1 MKPCYLTLAFL
12 LLFSPEVGAQDV
24 VTVRFGAAEPLPQ
37 ELHSFNSNLLMA
49 TALYGVSYGGP
60 EFGKAISDLSP
71 GGLRFPGGTTANN
84 YLWREDTYSLQEDDK
99 TEWAAKQLELFR
111 KIGRKYDLP
120 GYARV
125 CKEFGLT
132 PIYVLNVYEETPESV
147 IEMFNRF
154 DELGLDVKAIEM
166 GNEPYWDPRS
176 LMNVWDYIKYCQ
188 PLAEAIRGAR
198 PEVKIGACFGP
209 LRDGSTYAEKWN
221 APLAKQEWY
230 DAIVYH
236 EYYGGQGFA
245 LEKGEQLTMEAVLH
259 PEAFVD
265 EPVESFG
272 KLLPGKPIWFT
283 EWNIGSKGLDQWKNT
298 GAELLF
304 IAATV
309 SRIIDHR
316 EAFDWSCF
324 HQIYEGKFGT
334 FVYDKATGIQTFPSY
349 ELFRMIGA
357 VSSGANSLRPLKL
370 DPAGDVR
377 GFATEGDGGLRLLL
391 LNRGD
396 TERAVVLTNSV
407 TGSVAA
413 LTIATTPD
421 ASLPVSEGIARRMDV
436 NNGSVNLPPYS
447 VTLIAPQAV
456 VQSAQRVEIKKS
468 ANLFPAR
475 PHLSLWYA
483 PYARNPPR
491 VAPDGSYTVD
501 IDKLADK
508 ETVVITMS
516 LSGLTPKKGA
526 QLSLTFE
533 GAASAGIGFNVQLP
547 DGSTENSWTQMTPKM
562 SKYVFNFTYEPEV
575 NKGDVSFVLTKQTLA
590 KGGDLQ
596 LQNFRIVELSV
607 LDSSDDN

>member
-1 MKPCYLTLAFL
+1 MKRTIAIFALILVAATDA
-12 LLFSPEVGAQDV
+12 SAQDSIQLML
-24 VTVRFGAAEPLPQ
+24 GSAEPLPKQ
-37 ELHSFNSNLLMA
+37 LTAFNSNLLMA
-49 TALYGVSYGGP
+49 TALHGVSYGGS
-60 EFGKAISDLSP
+60 EFGKAINDLRP

-84 YLWREDTYSLQEDDK
+84 YLWREDSYSLQKDDK

-120 GYARV
+120 GYARL
-125 CKEFGLT
+125 CEESRLT

-147 IEMFNRF
+147 VEMFNRF

-176 LMNVWDYIKYCQ
+176 LMNVWDYMKYCQ
-188 PLAEAIRGAR
+188 PLAAAIRRAR
-198 PEVKIGACFGP
+198 PEVKIGARFGP

-221 APLAKQEWY
+221 APLAKQDWY

-245 LEKGEQLTMEAVLH
+245 LEKGEELTLEAVLH
-259 PEAFVD
+259 PETLVD
-265 EPVESFG
+265 EPVEYFG

-334 FVYDKATGIQTFPSY
+334 FVYDKAAGIQTFPSY
-349 ELFRMIGA
+349 ELFRVIGA
-357 VSSGANSLRPLKL
+357 VSSGANSLRPLEL
-370 DPAGDVR
+370 APNGDLR
-377 GFATEGDGGLRLLL
+377 GFATEGEGGLRLLL

-396 TERAVVLTNSV
+396 TGRAVVLPENA

-421 ASLPVSEGIARRMDV
+421 ASLPVSEGIARRIHV
-436 NNGSVNLPPYS
+436 EEGILTLPPYS
-447 VTLIAPQAV
+447 VSLLAPQTV
-456 VQSAQRVEIKKS
+456 VQSAQRVDIKKS
-468 ANLFPAR
+468 ANLFPSR
-475 PHLSLWYA
+475 PHLTLWYA

-501 IDKLADK
+501 LDKLADK
-508 ETVVITMS
+508 GTVVITMS
-516 LSGLTPKKGA
+516 LSGLSPTKGA

-547 DGSTENSWTQMTPKM
+547 DSNTENSWTQMTPKM
-562 SKYVFNFTYEPEV
+562 SKQIFNFTYDPDV
-575 NKGDVSFVLTKQTLA
+575 NKGDVSFVLTKQTLS
-590 KGGDLQ
+590 KGGDLR
-596 LQNFRIVELSV
+596 LRNFQIVELS
-607 LDSSDDN
+607 SPASNEEP